1 MIRAKHVLV
10 LGAVVVGCGGES
22 DASKGAVSPPPA
34 TAIASSVPPAIVAT
48 QPADEPKPAPPSL
61 ADLAKQSL
69 LSLVS
74 AQNARDAKKA
84 AAVYTEDAVLVAPGP
99 VAAVA
104 PQRVTLTGRDSI
116 EKSYQ
121 ELYDGMSNTKFGISR
136 VFVKGDVVVTE
147 WVSLFKHSGTL
158 MGLKATDK
166 LAGINGV
173 SVAWMTP
180 EGLVKQEHRYLDT
193 LTIAGQVGATK
204 QKVRP
209 VVVGVPVAP
218 DMVASKEGDDKN
230 VHLLES
236 IYGALEKKSEPDF
249 LAVLSE
255 NPVHED
261 YSEPEAARGIDAAKK
276 GMADATKAFPDGK
289 VKIDNAWGVG
299 DFAIAEVTFEGTQKG
314 PLGPMPATNKRVKVQ
329 SVDIAK
335 INKDGKVNHVWT
347 YGDQADVLVQLGIV
361 KPPVAPK
368 AAPAGGAPAKK

>member
-34 TAIASSVPPAIVAT
+34 NAIASSVPQSPVA
-48 QPADEPKPAPPSL
+48 PSAPEEPPKPAAPTL
-61 ADLAKQSL
+61 AELAKQTL
-69 LSLVS
+69 LGLVS

-84 AAVYTEDAVLVAPGP
+84 AAVYMEDAVLVAPGP
-99 VAAVA
+99 VSTVS
-104 PQRVTLTGRDSI
+104 PQRVTFTGRDAI

-121 ELYDGMSNTKFGISR
+121 ELYAGTSNNKFGIAR
-136 VFVKGDVVVTE
+136 VWVKGDVVVTE

-173 SVAWMTP
+173 SIAWLTP
-180 EGLVKQEHRYLDT
+180 EGLVKQEHRYYDT

-218 DMVASKEGDDKN
+218 DMVAAKEGDDKN
-230 VHLLES
+230 VHFLET
-236 IYGALEKKSEPDF
+236 IYGAFEKKSDTDF
-249 LAVLSE
+249 LGVLSD
-255 NPVHED
+255 NTVHED
-261 YSEPEAARGIDAAKK
+261 YAEPDAARGKDAAKK
-276 GMADATKAFPDGK
+276 AMLDFTKAFPDGK
-289 VKIDNAWGVG
+289 IKIDNAWGVG
-299 DFAIAEVTFEGTQKG
+299 DYAIAEVTFDGTQKA
-314 PLGPMPATNKRVKVQ
+314 PLGPIPASNKHVKVQ

-335 INKDGKVNHVWT
+335 INKDGKVSHVWT
-347 YGDQADVLVQLGIV
+347 YGDQADVLVQLGVV
-361 KPPVAPK
+361 KPP
-368 AAPAGGAPAKK
+368 AAPAAPKK